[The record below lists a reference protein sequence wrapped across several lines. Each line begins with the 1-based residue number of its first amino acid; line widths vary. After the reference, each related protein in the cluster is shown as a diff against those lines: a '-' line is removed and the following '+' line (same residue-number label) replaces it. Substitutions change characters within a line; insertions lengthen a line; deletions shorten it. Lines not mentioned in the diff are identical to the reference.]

1 MLGLVWWVDGWKG
14 EGERGLI
21 RVAIVEIAV
30 RSKKTKKQKKQTY
43 KYIYI
48 VP

>member
-14 EGERGLI
+14 EGESGLI
-21 RVAIVEIAV
+21 RAAIVEIAV
-30 RSKKTKKQKKQTY
+30 RSKKEEKNKHIS
-43 KYIYI
+43 IYI